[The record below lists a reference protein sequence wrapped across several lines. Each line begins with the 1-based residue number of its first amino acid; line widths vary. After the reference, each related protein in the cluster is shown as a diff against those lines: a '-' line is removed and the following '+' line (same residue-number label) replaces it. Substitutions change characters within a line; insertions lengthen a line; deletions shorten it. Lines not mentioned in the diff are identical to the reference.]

1 MAKEVTGDEGTVM
14 REFAF
19 EQTLNRSVSVV
30 ASDVDTEGR
39 RVKLSFAS
47 EKPVERW
54 DWNGPYDEI
63 LRMTPEAVDLGRMND
78 AGALLS
84 DHNHEKQIG
93 VVERAWVGD
102 DKRAHAIVRFSERP
116 DAEHEFKDVIAGIR
130 RNVSFGY
137 RIHEFDHVRGEK
149 GQKDTVTSTRTEVL
163 EISLVSVP
171 ADKSIGVG
179 RSEPTKVVPEPKPDE
194 QKLEKKEGVVTFMEN
209 EQQTV
214 NEFAREDAIL
224 GFAKRFNVEE
234 RVAQTFAADKSKTVD
249 DLRAFVQDNLR
260 AMSEKAETT
269 SAQPAADL
277 DLSPKDVKRYS
288 ISRAIMGQIDP
299 SFAKTAGF
307 ERECHEAILER
318 GLKTQ
323 AGGFFVPADILYAGK
338 DGKRVDLSAGGGL
351 TTGGAL
357 IGTDHMPES
366 FIELLRNNMKMRELG
381 MTIMSGLVGTPSIP
395 RQDTAGTVYWV
406 AEGVAPTESN
416 LTVGQLQ
423 LTPKTVGAVQEFTR
437 QLLIQSSPSVDTLVQ
452 SDIAAIMARGIDLA
466 AINGLG
472 ASNQPLGLLNTTGVE
487 EVAQSG
493 TVFSWEDVVAFRTA
507 LKSDNALLGTP
518 AWLTN
523 AGVEGALATIQK
535 TPTAPTGQYLLSE
548 NGRMNGYALHTSEQ
562 VPVDTLIFGDF
573 SQVIM
578 GEWGVLEIVANDR
591 GTTFRTGNIEVRAL
605 HMVDIQVR
613 YPQALKKLE
622 AFVGVEPESSS
633 S

>member
-1 MAKEVTGDEGTVM
+1 
-14 REFAF
+14 
-19 EQTLNRSVSVV
+19 
-30 ASDVDTEGR
+30 
-39 RVKLSFAS
+39 
-47 EKPVERW
+47 
-54 DWNGPYDEI
+54 
-63 LRMTPEAVDLGRMND
+63 
-78 AGALLS
+78 
-84 DHNHEKQIG
+84 
-93 VVERAWVGD
+93 
-102 DKRAHAIVRFSERP
+102 
-116 DAEHEFKDVIAGIR
+116 
-130 RNVSFGY
+130 
-137 RIHEFDHVRGEK
+137 
-149 GQKDTVTSTRTEVL
+149 
-163 EISLVSVP
+163 
-171 ADKSIGVG
+171 
-179 RSEPTKVVPEPKPDE
+179 
-194 QKLEKKEGVVTFMEN
+194 
-209 EQQTV
+209 
-214 NEFAREDAIL
+214 
-224 GFAKRFNVEE
+224 
-234 RVAQTFAADKSKTVD
+234 
-249 DLRAFVQDNLR
+249 
-260 AMSEKAETT
+260 
-269 SAQPAADL
+269 
-277 DLSPKDVKRYS
+277 
-288 ISRAIMGQIDP
+288 
-299 SFAKTAGF
+299 
-307 ERECHEAILER
+307 
-318 GLKTQ
+318 
-323 AGGFFVPADILYAGK
+323 
-338 DGKRVDLSAGGGL
+338 
-351 TTGGAL
+351 
-357 IGTDHMPES
+357 MPES

-535 TPTAPTGQYLLSE
+535 TPTAPTGQFLLSE
-548 NGRMNGYALHTSEQ
+548 GGRMNGYALHTSEQ
-562 VPVDTLIFGDF
+562 VPADTLIFGDF